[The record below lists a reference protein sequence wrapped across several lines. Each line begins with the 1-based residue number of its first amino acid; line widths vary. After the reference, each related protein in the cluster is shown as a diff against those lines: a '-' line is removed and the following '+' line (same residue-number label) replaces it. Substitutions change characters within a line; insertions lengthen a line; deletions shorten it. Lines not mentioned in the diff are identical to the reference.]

1 MNTFFLKH
9 IQEIKQSM
17 IQKHKHNKM
26 CMVVNKITKTE
37 YLKKLKKNWQS
48 PKAVI

>member
-1 MNTFFLKH
+1 
-9 IQEIKQSM
+9 M

-37 YLKKLKKNWQS
+37 YLKKSKKN
-48 PKAVI
+48 